1 MKTKHQTSSRDR
13 GMEGGGESVRPGATR
28 TPNGSITEG
37 MMSYFLLRWAEN
49 KKLDWPNISVR
60 GKYKIIGT
68 LFNMKLFFRN
78 KKIVMSCI
86 IF

>member
-1 MKTKHQTSSRDR
+1 MAQMSGRS
-13 GMEGGGESVRPGATR
+13 GATR
-28 TPNGSITEG
+28 TLSGSVTKD

-68 LFNMKLFFRN
+68 LFNMELFFRN

>member
-1 MKTKHQTSSRDR
+1 MRV
-13 GMEGGGESVRPGATR
+13 EGWKSVRPGATR
-28 TPNGSITEG
+28 TPNISITEG

-68 LFNMKLFFRN
+68 LFNMELFFRN
-78 KKIVMSCI
+78 KKIVREQKLVIEPCTMI
-86 IF
+86 